1 MRCRDTSTKPPAYV
15 GIYIDVRRGR
25 KEGRKKERLP
35 LEAETE
41 AETVRIKRWGR
52 GRD

>member
-1 MRCRDTSTKPPAYV
+1 MGCRDTSTEPPAYA

-25 KEGRKKERLP
+25 KEGRKKERLL

-41 AETVRIKRWGR
+41 AEIVRIKRGGR